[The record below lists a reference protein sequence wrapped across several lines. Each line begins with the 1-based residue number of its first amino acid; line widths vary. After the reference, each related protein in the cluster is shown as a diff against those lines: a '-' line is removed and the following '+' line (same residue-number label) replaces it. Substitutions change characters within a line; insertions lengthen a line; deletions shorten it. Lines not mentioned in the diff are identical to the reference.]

1 MAGWPLKLS
10 LICLLVIASGGCPQ
24 TAGNAAPAAFP
35 LLEGGA
41 STTPVDDVASDVLGE
56 RFPTCQIAL
65 NAETWR
71 AEILLLVNQERTRR
85 GLGRVVRNAALEAQA
100 TQYAC
105 EMIHY
110 GFFDH
115 VNPVTGT
122 TLSDRASDF
131 GFDFLVIGENLA
143 AGQRSP
149 SNAMSDWMG
158 SPGHAA
164 NILNPEFT
172 EVGIGVRLGGEFGVY
187 WVQEFGRPA
196 SDLGTVRGVRP

>member
-1 MAGWPLKLS
+1 MAHWPLKLS
-10 LICLLVIASGGCPQ
+10 LVCLLVIASGGCPQ
-24 TAGNAAPAAFP
+24 TAGNAVPAAFP
-35 LLEGGA
+35 LLGGGA
-41 STTPVDDVASDVLGE
+41 STTPVVEDTSDALRE

-65 NAETWR
+65 NEGTWR

-85 GLGRVVRNAALEAQA
+85 GLGRVVRNAVLETQA

-105 EMIHY
+105 ELIHY

-115 VNPVTGT
+115 VNPTTGT
-122 TLSDRASDF
+122 TLSDRAVEF
-131 GFDFLVIGENLA
+131 GYEFRVIGENLA

-149 SNAMSDWMG
+149 SSAMADWMG

-172 EVGIGVRLGGEFGVY
+172 ELGIGVRLGGEFGVY

-196 SDLGTVRGVRP
+196 SERGAVLGGRP